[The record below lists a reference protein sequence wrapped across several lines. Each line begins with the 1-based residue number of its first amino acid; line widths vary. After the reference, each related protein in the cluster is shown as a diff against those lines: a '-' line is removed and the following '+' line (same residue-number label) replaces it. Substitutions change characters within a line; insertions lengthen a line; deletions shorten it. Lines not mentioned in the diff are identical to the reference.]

1 MMKQRHD
8 ALIDAELARL
18 HDSYIWHVNAAV
30 TAGHDDLARDLA
42 EELPDEALDLSSAT
56 GRAGAG

>member
-1 MMKQRHD
+1 MMKHQADD
-8 ALIDAELARL
+8 ALDVELARL

-30 TAGHDDLARDLA
+30 TAGHDELARDFA